1 MKHIFLIFIF
11 LFYWGTLFSQTSQ
24 NKTNSFYLYFEFGK
38 DVLTAKSKAELTTFL
53 KMAKKYTMEVEIITF
68 CDTIGSIE
76 YNQALSD
83 MRLAAMDKIFT
94 EQNIPILKKES
105 RGENLDGYV
114 IKEKQNS
121 MQRTALIT
129 FMKKIYVPEIV
140 VNDGKTDRFSEVLT
154 IKDKSNIKPIILD
167 IQFEGGTPIVLSKSL
182 SEIDALYTFMN
193 ANKNVKALIRGHVC
207 CENDLTL
214 STQRADEVYQRLIRK
229 GIDPS
234 RLDFKGYSN
243 TLPVVSPE
251 ITEED
256 RQKNRRVDVVFEIV
270 D

>member
-1 MKHIFLIFIF
+1 MKYIFLIFIF

-105 RGENLDGYV
+105 RGENLDGYI

-121 MQRTALIT
+121 MQRTTLIT
-129 FMKKIYVPEIV
+129 YSKKSMEVDV
-140 VNDGKTDRFSEVLT
+140 ANRFSEVLT

-256 RQKNRRVDVVFEIV
+256 RQKNRRVDVVFHVEEE
-270 D
+270 